1 MIINDIDGFD
11 DDELKASLR
20 ILDDKIDAFIEFVD
34 RADLSVNR

>member
-11 DDELKASLR
+11 DDELKASLS